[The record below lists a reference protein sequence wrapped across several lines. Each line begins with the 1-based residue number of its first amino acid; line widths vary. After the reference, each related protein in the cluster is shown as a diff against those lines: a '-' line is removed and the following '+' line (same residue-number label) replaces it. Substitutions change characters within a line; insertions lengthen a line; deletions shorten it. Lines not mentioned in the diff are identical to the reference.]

1 MRPLAPPVDSVC
13 VRMTSFSFTSFIVR
27 GGMVVAGVWD
37 TRVWVQVV
45 MVAVAEDR
53 VDGKAVAMAQAATI
67 EL

>member
-1 MRPLAPPVDSVC
+1 
-13 VRMTSFSFTSFIVR
+13 MTSFSFTSFIVR